1 MNSLFLP
8 LVNWG
13 LGTIIIGVFALV
25 CIILVVVIY
34 NLSRG
39 TNNVKDDIDDT
50 NVENSEPKNLSL

>member
-13 LGTIIIGVFALV
+13 LGTIIIGVFAVV
-25 CIILVVVIY
+25 CIVLIAVIY

-39 TNNVKDDIDDT
+39 TNNVKDDIDNT
-50 NVENSEPKNLSL
+50 NVENSDPNNLPL